1 MLNSC
6 VCWISSVD
14 ELFCCPFYAV
24 TVPKRV
30 SLDIEFGPFLL
41 FYTPKT
47 KNPIHKRPLCGQ
59 PLWKWE
65 WSKQQWY
72 LPAWKVLLGIPWR
85 LVVRTLAFPLQ
96 RTQVQSLVR
105 ELRSCKPWGMAKK
118 KKFFRCPTMT
128 ILYLSTY
135 ALLILAVSDCSFI
148 VSFHLCFSYSPA
160 SFFLFCKVNHVLPFF
175 TPVLSSRP
183 IFFCPD
189 STVYSVEQKYLLF
202 TSFHFIYQQLLFK
215 WQFFS
220 FWTFELGGVIL
231 EKEMAT
237 YPSILAWRIP

>member
-72 LPAWKVLLGIPWR
+72 LPAWKVLLGIPWH

-105 ELRSCKPWGMAKK
+105 ELRSCKPQGAAKK
-118 KKFFRCPTMT
+118 KRWDWVWGWVWEWEWGWRIGMGLKMG
-128 ILYLSTY
+128 L
-135 ALLILAVSDCSFI
+135 
-148 VSFHLCFSYSPA
+148 
-160 SFFLFCKVNHVLPFF
+160 
-175 TPVLSSRP
+175 
-183 IFFCPD
+183 
-189 STVYSVEQKYLLF
+189 
-202 TSFHFIYQQLLFK
+202 
-215 WQFFS
+215 
-220 FWTFELGGVIL
+220 ELGLGWGWAWDGVEITEEDISL
-231 EKEMAT
+231 VVQWLGLCSRCQE
-237 YPSILAWRIP
+237 PGFSPWLGN